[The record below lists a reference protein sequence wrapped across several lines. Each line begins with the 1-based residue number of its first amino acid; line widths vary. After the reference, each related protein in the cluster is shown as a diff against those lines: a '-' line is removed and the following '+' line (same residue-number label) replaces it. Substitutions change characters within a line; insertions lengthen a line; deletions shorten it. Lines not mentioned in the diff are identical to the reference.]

1 MLVRFVRTTG
11 SPAGDRVQPKTR
23 YAKSGGV
30 SIAYQ
35 VLGEGPLDVVF
46 LPGFVSNVE
55 FYWELPS
62 TTRIFERLASFSR
75 VVLWDKRGTGL
86 SDPVDRVPT
95 LDERV
100 DDLMAVMDTVG
111 SERAAFFGVSEG
123 GPMGLLFS
131 ATHPERTA
139 ALVLYGASPKFSSS
153 PDWDW
158 GWSADEIAERLD
170 EIERDWGD
178 AALISLF
185 APNQVDNEAV
195 RYAWGRYQRT
205 GASPGMGRAVYE
217 ALCEIDCREVLSAI
231 SVPTLIL
238 HPTGDRVAD
247 VRAARYMAERIPGA
261 QMVEFPS
268 DDHLLLMLDPDPI
281 VDEIEQFLTGVR
293 HEAQSNRVL
302 ATVMFTDIVGS
313 TVRAAE
319 LGDQRWRDLLA
330 THDAAVRR
338 ELNRYEGREVKTTG
352 DGFLA
357 TFAAPSRAIAC
368 ACALRDAVHQFGLDV
383 RVGLHTGECE
393 IMGADVGG
401 LAVHTG
407 ARVAAHAGAGEV
419 LVSSTVKDLVAG
431 ARIGFVD
438 RGTHELKGVPGEWRL
453 FAVTA

>member
-1 MLVRFVRTTG
+1 M
-11 SPAGDRVQPKTR
+11 
-23 YAKSGGV
+23 

-46 LPGFVSNVE
+46 IPGFVSNVE
-55 FYWELPS
+55 FYWELP
-62 TTRIFERLASFSR
+62 TTARIFERLASFSR

-123 GPMGLLFS
+123 GPMGLLFA

-153 PDWDW
+153 PDWEW
-158 GWSADEIAERLD
+158 GWSADEITERVA

-178 AALISLF
+178 AALMSLF
-185 APNQVDNEAV
+185 APSQVENEAL
-195 RYAWGRYQRT
+195 RHAWGRYQRT
-205 GASPGMGRAVYE
+205 GASPAMGRAVYE
-217 ALCEIDCREVLSAI
+217 ALIEIDCREVLSAI

-247 VRAARYMAERIPGA
+247 VRAARYMAQQIPGA

-268 DDHLLLMLDPDPI
+268 DDHLVLMYDPDAI

-293 HEAQSNRVL
+293 HDTHSNRIL

-313 TVRAAE
+313 TDRAAE
-319 LGDQRWRDLLA
+319 LGDHQWRDLLA

-338 ELNRYEGREVKTTG
+338 ELKRFEGREVKTTG

-368 ACALRDAVHQFGLDV
+368 ACALRDAVHQFGIDV

-407 ARVAAHAGAGEV
+407 ARVAAHAGPGEV

>member
-1 MLVRFVRTTG
+1 M
-11 SPAGDRVQPKTR
+11 QPKTR
-23 YAKSGGV
+23 YAKSGDG

-46 LPGFVSNVE
+46 IPGFVSNVE
-55 FYWELPS
+55 FYWELPT

-86 SDPVDRVPT
+86 SDPIDHVPT

-100 DDLMAVMDTVG
+100 DDLKALMNTVE

-123 GPMGLLFS
+123 GPMSLLFA

-139 ALVLYGASPKFSSS
+139 ALILYGASPKFSAS
-153 PDWDW
+153 PDWEW
-158 GWSADEIAERLD
+158 GWSGEEITEFVD
-170 EIERDWGD
+170 DIDSNWGEP
-178 AALISLF
+178 ALLNLF
-185 APNQVDNEAV
+185 GPSQADNEAI
-195 RYAWGRYQRT
+195 RYAWGRYQRM
-205 GASPGMGRAVYE
+205 GASPATARAVLE
-217 ALCEIDCREVLSAI
+217 ALCQLDCREILSAI
-231 SVPTLIL
+231 SAPTLIL
-238 HPTGDRVAD
+238 HPVGDRVAH
-247 VRAARYMAERIPGA
+247 VGAARYMARQIPGA

-268 DDHLLLMLDPDPI
+268 TDHLMVMYDPDPI

-293 HEAQSNRVL
+293 HDTQSNRVL

-319 LGDQRWRDLLA
+319 LGDHRWRDLLA

-338 ELNRYEGREVKTTG
+338 ELKRFDGREIKTTG

-357 TFAAPSRAIAC
+357 TFTAPSRAITC
-368 ACALRDAVHQFGLDV
+368 ACAVRDAVRQFGIDM

-393 IMGADVGG
+393 LMGDDVGG
-401 LAVHTG
+401 VAVHTG
-407 ARVAAHAGAGEV
+407 ARVAALAEAGEV

-431 ARIGFVD
+431 SRTGFVD
-438 RGTHELKGVPGEWRL
+438 RGTHALKGVPGEWRL
-453 FAVTA
+453 FAVVA

>member
-1 MLVRFVRTTG
+1 M
-11 SPAGDRVQPKTR
+11 QPKTR

-46 LPGFVSNVE
+46 IPGFVSNVE
-55 FYWELPS
+55 FWWELPG
-62 TTRIFERLASFSR
+62 TTRIFERLASFAR
-75 VVLWDKRGTGL
+75 VILWDKRGTGL

-100 DDLMAVMDTVG
+100 DDLMAVMDAVG

-123 GPMGLLFS
+123 GPMSLLFAAS
-131 ATHPERTA
+131 HPERTT

-153 PDWDW
+153 PDWEW
-158 GWSADEIAERLD
+158 GWSADEIAERLE

-185 APNQVDNEAV
+185 GPNQVDNEAV
-195 RYAWGRYQRT
+195 RHAWGRFQRT
-205 GASPGMGRAVYE
+205 GASPAMGRAVYE
-217 ALCEIDCREVLSAI
+217 ALCELDCREVLSAI
-231 SVPTLIL
+231 GVPTLIL
-238 HPTGDRVAD
+238 HPVGDRVAD
-247 VRAARYMAERIPGA
+247 VRAARHMAQRIPGA

-268 DDHLLLMLDPDPI
+268 DDHILIMLDPDAI

-293 HEAQSNRVL
+293 HETQSNRVL

-338 ELNRYEGREVKTTG
+338 ELKRFEGREVKTTG

-368 ACALRDAVHQFGLDV
+368 ACALRDAVHQFGIDV

-393 IMGADVGG
+393 IMGDDVGG

-407 ARVAAHAGAGEV
+407 ARVAALAGAGEV

-431 ARIGFVD
+431 ARIGFAD